1 MKAKKYRIWRDRQG
15 TGWGAGKVQTT
26 DEWIENAREWAE
38 LDGNPDLDNYLE
50 QMQKHREDFTDDD
63 VLSFI
68 DEIWAI
74 EFEEVV

>member
-1 MKAKKYRIWRDRQG
+1 MSKKYRVWRDRQG
-15 TGWGAGKVQTT
+15 TDWCAGVVQTA
-26 DEWIENAREWAE
+26 DEWIENARMWAQSDE
-38 LDGNPDLDNYLE
+38 NTDLDNYLE